1 MKTQLFA
8 KQYPL
13 KLDSISEVRRLL
25 TTLCHQ
31 LTLEQAEVDRVALVL
46 AEYLSNLYFHNKG
59 SINWFS
65 IELTGSKGNW
75 YFAVSDSGNS
85 FDPYAVNVND
95 IFNGELLTGGMGI
108 ALIQKNN
115 PDGSY
120 VSNNGVNQF
129 SCPLKEQSN
138 KLKVVIVDDDQ
149 ILLWAYR
156 GYFQHD
162 FVVHIFSSAQIA
174 LKFIEH
180 EGCDLI
186 IADIHMPEMSGFEFR
201 LKVESFDRGLLTPF
215 VFLTGDDNLSVQEQA
230 AEVSIDAYLIKPIT
244 KTSLLTVCNRV
255 IRRTNQLALH
265 YQQRVVESLSRPFK
279 PSLPSHA
286 DDWNLSLAHT
296 PASEGGGDFVFFHDY
311 GESKL
316 LILGDIMGH
325 GPVAKFHSFAIMGYL
340 EGLITSTAICPA
352 KLLAGLSQRL
362 YLNQLLETSMLT
374 CIVIKLTGEE
384 CEIATAGH
392 PQPYLLHE
400 TGYDAIDC
408 KGTVLG
414 LLPNEQYSAVRVSLN
429 AGEKLFF
436 YSDGIFENIDRNCDC
451 IDNILTGIKG
461 TTAQCVL
468 DQLWLRFESLLS
480 EQLQDDATAIVI
492 DLNNKFKLKI

>member
-25 TTLCHQ
+25 TTLCQQ
-31 LTLEQAEVDRVALVL
+31 LALEQAEIDRVTLVL
-46 AEYLSNLYFHNKG
+46 AEYLSNLYFHNQG
-59 SINWFS
+59 TVNWFC
-65 IELTGSKGNW
+65 IELAGIKNNW
-75 YFAVSDSGNS
+75 YFEISDSGDS
-85 FDPYAVNVND
+85 FDPYKVNVRD
-95 IFNGELLTGGMGI
+95 IFNGELLTGGMGL

-115 PDGSY
+115 H
-120 VSNNGVNQF
+120 NGHYESENGINKF
-129 SCPLKEQSN
+129 TCPLKEQKK
-138 KLKVVIVDDDQ
+138 KLSVVIVDDDQ
-149 ILLWAYR
+149 TLLWAYK
-156 GYFQHD
+156 GYLQHD
-162 FVVHIFSSAQIA
+162 FVVHIFSAAVLA
-174 LKFIEH
+174 LKYIQH

-201 LKVESFDRGLLTPF
+201 LKVESFEKGALTPF

-230 AEVSIDAYLIKPIT
+230 AEVSIDDYLIKPIT
-244 KTSLLTVCNRV
+244 KTPLLAVCNRV

-265 YQQRVVESLSRPFK
+265 YQQRIVESLCRPFK
-279 PSLPSHA
+279 PSLPPKSG
-286 DDWNLSLAHT
+286 DWNFSLAHT

-340 EGLITSTAICPA
+340 EGLITSIPTCPGV
-352 KLLAGLSQRL
+352 LLAGLSSRL
-362 YLNQLLETSMLT
+362 YLNQLLESSMLT
-374 CIVIKLTGEE
+374 CIVIKLTGSK

-392 PQPYLLHE
+392 PQPYLLSDV
-400 TGYDAIDC
+400 GYKAIDC

-414 LLPNEQYSAVRVSLN
+414 LLPDEGYAAVTVELKE
-429 AGEKLFF
+429 GEKLFF

-451 IDNILTGIKG
+451 IDNILDGIKG
-461 TTAQCVL
+461 TTAQYVL
-468 DQLWLRFESLLS
+468 DQLWLRFESLLPGK
-480 EQLQDDATAIVI
+480 LQDDATAIII
-492 DLNNKFKLKI
+492 DLNNK

>member
-31 LTLEQAEVDRVALVL
+31 LALEQAEIDRVTLVL
-46 AEYLSNLYFHNKG
+46 AEYLSNLYFHNQG
-59 SINWFS
+59 SANWFR
-65 IELTGSKGNW
+65 IQLAGVKGNW
-75 YFAVSDSGNS
+75 YFAVSDSGDS
-85 FDPYAVNVND
+85 FNPYKVGVND
-95 IFNGELLTGGMGI
+95 IFNGQLLTGGMGL

-115 PDGSY
+115 CAGSY
-120 VSNNGVNQF
+120 TSHDGINKF
-129 SCPLKEQSN
+129 ICPLTEQTK
-138 KLKVVIVDDDQ
+138 KLTVVVVDDDR
-149 ILLWAYR
+149 ILLCAYR
-156 GYFQHD
+156 SFLQNE
-162 FVVHIFSSAQIA
+162 FVVHIFSEATLA

-201 LKVESFDRGLLTPF
+201 LKVESFDKGILTPF
-215 VFLTGDDNLSVQEQA
+215 VFLTGDDNVSIQEQA
-230 AEVSIDAYLIKPIT
+230 AEVSIDGYLIKPIT
-244 KTSLLTVCNRV
+244 KTALLAVCTRV

-279 PSLPSHA
+279 PSLPSMA
-286 DDWNLSLAHT
+286 DDWNFSLAHT

-311 GESKL
+311 GDSKL

-340 EGLITSTAICPA
+340 EGLITSPPKSPTE
-352 KLLAGLSQRL
+352 LLSGLSKRL
-362 YLNQLLETSMLT
+362 FLNQLLESSMLT
-374 CIVIKLTGEE
+374 CIVVKLTANQ

-392 PQPYLLHE
+392 PQPYLLHK
-400 TGYDAIDC
+400 TGYDVIDC

-414 LLPNEQYSAVRVSLN
+414 LLPNEEYSAVTIQLEPD
-429 AGEKLFF
+429 EKLFF
-436 YSDGIFENIDRNCDC
+436 YSDGIFENIDRNSDG
-451 IDNILTGIKG
+451 IDSILTGIKG
-461 TTAQCVL
+461 TTAQNIL
-468 DQLWLRFESLLS
+468 DQLWLRFESLS
-480 EQLQDDATAIVI
+480 PEQLKDDATAIVI
-492 DLNNKFKLKI
+492 DQNNK

>member
-31 LTLEQAEVDRVALVL
+31 LTLEQAEIDRVTLVL
-46 AEYLSNLYFHNKG
+46 AEYLSNLYFHNEG
-59 SINWFS
+59 SVNWFR
-65 IELTGSKGNW
+65 IELTGAKENW
-75 YFAVSDSGNS
+75 YFAISDSGDS
-85 FDPYAVNVND
+85 FDPYKVNVND
-95 IFNGELLTGGMGI
+95 IFNGELLTGGMGL

-115 PDGSY
+115 RDGSY
-120 VSNNGVNQF
+120 VSDNGINKF
-129 SCPLKEQSN
+129 ICPLKEQR
-138 KLKVVIVDDDQ
+138 KKIKVVIVDDEQ

-156 GYFQHD
+156 GYLQND
-162 FVVHIFSSAQIA
+162 FVVHIFSEAVQA

-201 LKVESFDRGLLTPF
+201 LKVESFDKGALTPF
-215 VFLTGDDNLSVQEQA
+215 VFLTGDDDLSVQEQA
-230 AEVSIDAYLIKPIT
+230 AEVSIDGYLIKPVT
-244 KTSLLTVCNRV
+244 KTSLLAVCNRV

-279 PSLPSHA
+279 PSLPSTSGG
-286 DDWNLSLAHT
+286 WNLSLAHT

-311 GESKL
+311 GDSQL

-340 EGLITSTAICPA
+340 EGLITSTPTSPA
-352 KLLAGLSQRL
+352 ALLAGLSKRL
-362 YLNQLLETSMLT
+362 FLNQLLETSMLT
-374 CIVIKLTGEE
+374 CTAIKLTGNQ
-384 CEIATAGH
+384 CEMATAGH
-392 PQPYLLHE
+392 PQPYLLHD
-400 TGYDAIDC
+400 TGYEAIDC

-414 LLPNEQYSAVRVSLN
+414 LLPNEEYSAVTIQL
-429 AGEKLFF
+429 GPEEKLFF
-436 YSDGIFENIDRNCDC
+436 YSDGIFDNIDRNCDC

-461 TTAQCVL
+461 TTAQYVL
-468 DQLWLRFESLLS
+468 DQLWLRFESLS
-480 EQLQDDATAIVI
+480 PEQLQDDATAIVI
-492 DLNNKFKLKI
+492 DLNNK